1 MGNYLFDQYTFL
13 HFSVGVVV
21 YYWGVSLPTWIMA
34 HVLFEI
40 VENTKIGMLLI
51 NKYFVFWPGGKPKA
65 DSITNII
72 GDNIGAVLGWLV
84 ARYLDK
90 LGSKLGWYQPH
101 IK

>member
-21 YYWGVSLPTWIMA
+21 YYWGVSLPTWIIV

-65 DSITNII
+65 DSLTNII
-72 GDNIGAVLGWLV
+72 GDNIGAILGWLV